1 MPFPVNFVRGFI
13 RSPGEPPELDPSVWE
28 EVDAALASR
37 GYSSLPEFQ
46 RANGLGEGLT
56 PETLDALGVELR

>member
-13 RSPGEPPELDPSVWE
+13 RSPGEPPELDPAVWD
-28 EVDAALASR
+28 EVDAAVAAQ
-37 GYSSLPEFQ
+37 GYGSLVEFQ
-46 RANGLGEGLT
+46 RAHGLSEGLT